1 MEPKDIIEYLE
12 NTKAPEML
20 AQVAQTEMPS
30 GMAQI
35 LEIVKP
41 FFWIFSLI
49 LILWLIFF
57 LAKTDW
63 LRLRYLENIVQFFTF
78 RPYGV
83 KRLVKQWDRIFKKV
97 DTGRETEYK
106 LAVIEADSLVND
118 MLKKSGYSG
127 KTFEEKVKS
136 LSPAIL
142 KDKEKL
148 LKAHKNRNQIVA
160 DPDFELD
167 AGQTKKIL
175 DEYKLVLISLGLL

>member
-1 MEPKDIIEYLE
+1 MEPKDIISYIEDS
-12 NTKAPEML
+12 KAQEML

-30 GMAQI
+30 GMVQI
-35 LEIVKP
+35 LEVVKP
-41 FFWIFSLI
+41 IFWIFSLI

-83 KRLVKQWDRIFKKV
+83 KRLSNQWERIYKKV

-106 LAVIEADSLVND
+106 LAVIEADSLTND
-118 MLKKSGYSG
+118 MLEKSGYSG
-127 KTFEEKVKS
+127 KAFEEKVKN

-148 LKAHKNRNQIVA
+148 LKVHKNRNQIVA
-160 DPDFELD
+160 DPDFQLD
-167 AGQTKKIL
+167 AEQTKKIL

>member
-1 MEPKDIIEYLE
+1 MEPKDIIPYIQNSE
-12 NTKAPEML
+12 APAIL

-35 LEIVKP
+35 LTTVKP
-41 FFWIFSLI
+41 IFWIFSLL

-63 LRLRYLENIVQFFTF
+63 LKLRYLENIVQFFTF
-78 RPYGV
+78 KPYGV
-83 KRLVKQWDRIFKKV
+83 KRMTHQWERISKKV

-106 LAVIEADSLVND
+106 LAVIEADSMVNE

-148 LKAHKNRNQIVA
+148 LRAHKNRNQIVA

-167 AGQTKKIL
+167 AEQTKKIL

>member
-1 MEPKDIIEYLE
+1 MEPKDIIPYIQNSE
-12 NTKAPEML
+12 APAIL

-35 LEIVKP
+35 LTTVKP
-41 FFWIFSLI
+41 IFWIFSLL

-63 LRLRYLENIVQFFTF
+63 LKLRYLENIVQFFTF

-83 KRLVKQWDRIFKKV
+83 KRLVNQWERISKKV

-106 LAVIEADSLVND
+106 LAVIEADSMVNE

-148 LKAHKNRNQIVA
+148 LRAHKNRNQIVA

-167 AGQTKKIL
+167 AEQTKKIL